1 MADMNSLV
9 TGAETGGKP
18 LDESG
23 LSADALPEP
32 RSQGALVLRKF
43 LRHKLAMTSVGM
55 LVLITLI
62 ALIMPLFWPHGYWD
76 SSFASFAPPS
86 AEHPLG
92 TTQVGKDMVSQI
104 LRGTQYS
111 LLIAITVSLVATLI
125 GVVFGAFA
133 GYMGGFVDSVISR
146 LTDLFLIIPAIAA
159 AAILVKVFSGSWW
172 VVAVVL
178 AVFAW
183 MPIARITRAEAMS
196 LSQREFIEAAR
207 ASGAGTG
214 RIVFKHLVPNM
225 VGTITVNA
233 TLAVAQAVLA
243 EAALSFIG
251 LGVKPPDTSLGRVIS
266 ENYAQM
272 TGRPWLFFGPFLV
285 LVLISLSINF
295 IGDGLRD
302 AFDPRQRS
310 VKPVKPPKK
319 KAPKQ
324 VEA

>member
-1 MADMNSLV
+1 MNSLV
-9 TGAETGGKP
+9 TRAQSG
-18 LDESG
+18 DEPPIKDG
-23 LSADALPEP
+23 EPDVTALPEP

-43 LRHKLAMTSVGM
+43 LRHKLAMASVG
-55 LVLITLI
+55 VLLLI
-62 ALIMPLFWPHGYWD
+62 ALVALILPIFWPHSYWD
-76 SSFASFAPPS
+76 ASFPSYEPPS
-86 AEHPLG
+86 GDYPLG

-104 LRGTQYS
+104 LRGTQFS
-111 LLIAITVSLVATLI
+111 LLIALTVAIVATLI
-125 GVVFGAFA
+125 GVVFGALA
-133 GYMGGFVDSVISR
+133 GYLRGIVDSAVSR
-146 LTDLFLIIPAIAA
+146 LTDLFLIVPQLAA

-172 VVAVVL
+172 VVAIVL
-178 AVFAW
+178 ALFGW

-196 LSQREFIEAAR
+196 LSQREFVEAAR
-207 ASGAGTG
+207 ASGAGTM

-266 ENYAQM
+266 DNYAQM
-272 TGRPWLFFGPFLV
+272 TGRPWLFFGPFVV

-302 AFDPRQRS
+302 AFDPRQRR
-310 VKPVKPPKK
+310 VK
-319 KAPKQ
+319 A
-324 VEA
+324 